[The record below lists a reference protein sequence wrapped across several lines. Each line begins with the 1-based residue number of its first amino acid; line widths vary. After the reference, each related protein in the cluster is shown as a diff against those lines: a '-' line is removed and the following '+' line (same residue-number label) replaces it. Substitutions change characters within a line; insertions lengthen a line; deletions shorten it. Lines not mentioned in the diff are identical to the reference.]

1 MNDLT
6 TKANENFFE
15 LMIIK
20 YPHLNELK
28 LQNNILTY
36 SDYNIDLKNF
46 RLINFNKN
54 PLAFSLSAYDFLN
67 LVKIHIDI
75 EDELNYIK
83 KENYNENAIY
93 MQIDAIIVKEI
104 LTDEDRKTLNDFI
117 KSYKMLLAYQDY
129 LLGDGT
135 NKLNNMNIF
144 INSLLQ
150 NPYLKNTEGL
160 NLLIN
165 IHNEDSRN
173 SKGPKLV
180 LNNAKYPSVSKD
192 EDDSFLPKIG
202 TSGYASIMLL
212 LYIILNIGFILA
224 VIFIK

>member
-1 MNDLT
+1 M
-6 TKANENFFE
+6 
-15 LMIIK
+15 
-20 YPHLNELK
+20 
-28 LQNNILTY
+28 
-36 SDYNIDLKNF
+36 
-46 RLINFNKN
+46 
-54 PLAFSLSAYDFLN
+54 
-67 LVKIHIDI
+67 VI

-150 NPYLKNTEGL
+150 HPYLKNTEGL

>member
-6 TKANENFFE
+6 AKANQNFFE

-28 LQNNILTY
+28 IENNILKY
-36 SDYNIDLKNF
+36 SDYYIDLKDF
-46 RLINFNKN
+46 RLINLNKN

-93 MQIDAIIVKEI
+93 MQIDAIVVKDVLSE
-104 LTDEDRKTLNDFI
+104 EDRKILNNFT
-117 KSYKMLLAYQDY
+117 KAYMMLSAYQDY
-129 LLGDGT
+129 LLSKGT
-135 NKLNNMNIF
+135 SKLNKMKMF
-144 INSLLQ
+144 IIGILQ
-150 NPYLKNTEGL
+150 NPYLKNTEGIEIL
-160 NLLIN
+160 SNIN
-165 IHNEDSRN
+165 NESSRN

-180 LNNAKYPSVSKD
+180 LNNPKYPSSINE
-192 EDDSFLPKIG
+192 EDNFLPKIG

-224 VIFIK
+224 IVFIK

>member
-6 TKANENFFE
+6 NKANENFFE

-104 LTDEDRKTLNDFI
+104 LTDEDGKTLNDFI

>member
-6 TKANENFFE
+6 NKANENFFE